1 MPAVAAKA
9 LTSDLM
15 DNLLQQDY
23 FTLFDQPGRFQLD
36 SRQLDER
43 YRQLAGE
50 VHPDRYASASDAEK
64 RQALMLATH
73 VNTAYQTLKQP
84 LERARYLLSLSG
96 VDTQE
101 ESNTAMPAD
110 FLMAQM
116 EWREAI
122 EEARDNSDVETLEN
136 LARELA
142 GDIQALQT
150 DLTEMLDQ
158 RQDLDGA
165 ALAVRKWRFLAK
177 LDEQIGDSIEAL
189 LY

>member
-1 MPAVAAKA
+1 
-9 LTSDLM
+9 M

-23 FTLFDQPGRFQLD
+23 FTLFGQSARFALD
-36 SRQLDER
+36 GRQLDER
-43 YRQLAGE
+43 YRQLAAE

-73 VNTAYQTLKQP
+73 VNSAYQTLKQP

-101 ESNTAMPAD
+101 ETNTAMPAD
-110 FLMAQM
+110 FLMSQM

-122 EEARDNSDVETLEN
+122 EDARENSDVEALEN
-136 LARELA
+136 LARELS
-142 GDIQALQT
+142 GDIKMLEQ

-158 RQDLDGA
+158 HKDLEGA
-165 ALAVRKWRFLAK
+165 AHAVRKWRFLAK

>member
-1 MPAVAAKA
+1 
-9 LTSDLM
+9 M

-23 FTLFDQPGRFQLD
+23 FTLFGQSARFVLD
-36 SRQLDER
+36 GRQLDER
-43 YRQLAGE
+43 YRQLAAE

-73 VNTAYQTLKQP
+73 VNSAYQTLKQP

-101 ESNTAMPAD
+101 ETNTAMPAD
-110 FLMAQM
+110 FLMSQM

-122 EEARDNSDVETLEN
+122 EDARENSDVEALEN
-136 LARELA
+136 LARELS
-142 GDIQALQT
+142 GDIKMLEQ

-158 RQDLDGA
+158 HKDLEGA
-165 ALAVRKWRFLAK
+165 AQAVRKWRFLAK